1 MTVILHS
8 GNLLTPPHIAIGFDP
23 GKTTGYAIFN
33 NGVPGAIGQCD
44 GLDELTDFLEGP
56 LLRPTPDLIVMEK
69 YALWK
74 WLAVEQS
81 GSKME
86 VAQAEGIIKSFARR
100 NRVELIEQ
108 APSVL
113 GNAKLWTGVNH
124 KQGNHAFSHWK
135 SAYNHMYFYLIEN
148 GMVDIPSVKS

>member
-8 GNLLTPPHIAIGFDP
+8 GNLSTPPLIAIGFDP
-23 GKTTGYAIFN
+23 GLTTGYAVFN
-33 NGVPGAIGQCD
+33 NGIPGAIGQLD
-44 GLDELTDFLEGP
+44 SLDELTDFLEGLP
-56 LLRPTPDLIVMEK
+56 YTPDLIVMEK

-74 WLAVEQS
+74 WMALEQS

-86 VAQAEGIIKSFARR
+86 VAQAEGIIKSYARR
-100 NRVELIEQ
+100 KRVELIEQ

-135 SAYNHMYFYLIEN
+135 SAYNHMYFYLIKN
-148 GMVDIPSVKS
+148 GMVDIPSATN